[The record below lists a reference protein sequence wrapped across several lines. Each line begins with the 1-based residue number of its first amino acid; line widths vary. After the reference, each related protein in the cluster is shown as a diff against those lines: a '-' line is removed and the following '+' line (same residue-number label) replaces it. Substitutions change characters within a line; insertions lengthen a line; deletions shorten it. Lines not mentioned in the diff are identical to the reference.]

1 MIKNYLKIA
10 CRNLVRNK
18 VYSSINIVGLSLG
31 LAACM
36 LIVLYIGHEYSYD
49 KFHKN
54 ADNIYLGE
62 TEITFGK
69 DPIYLSY
76 MPYSL
81 GPEGK
86 QEIPSI
92 EDYLRYKESFESVT
106 IQNPES
112 PSLKF
117 SEDNF
122 LFADSNFFDF
132 FTFPLVQGNHNLAL
146 KNPFSVVISQNT
158 ADKYFG
164 GQNPIGKTFLYNDQ
178 YLFTVTGIAQNAPSN
193 SSIDFDFVASIS
205 SMASMEEYKE
215 SLNDNSSDFTIY
227 FSLDKSA
234 DPAIVETALLNINSK
249 KTGAEGDI
257 NKKYLLRPLKSL
269 HFGKDFANS
278 RYIKIF
284 PLVAIL
290 ILFLALIN
298 YASLSTARSTMR
310 AKEVG
315 VRKVMGA
322 HRKAIASQFFF
333 ESALYTVISF
343 VIGYFLCITIQ
354 PYFFAL
360 LDIQMDISFL
370 YAPQMLVSLSA
381 LLVFTI
387 LLAAIY
393 PAMLLSAF
401 RPMVVLHGRWSPQ
414 KNGGNI
420 RKFFTI
426 FQFGIS
432 IALIICAIVID
443 RQMYFFRHTDT
454 GVDRENIVM
463 LPFSSSTGKHI
474 APFKQEIQA
483 IPEVLQSSIAILP
496 LYKGHNMMG
505 VKRNNSEEMI
515 FLPTLTVDENFISML
530 GLKWETPPID
540 SALIKGQKN
549 VAVINKTAIEKLNL
563 EGNPINQQINGQ
575 YEING
580 VLKDFVYTSLHHKIN
595 ALCLLVSKGD
605 DESAPW
611 VEYGGVIYTK
621 IAPKSNIPT
630 TLEQFKRVYEK
641 YETEKPFE
649 YHFLNEPFDAQYKA
663 EDRLALIFSAFT
675 GLAILI
681 AVMGLFGLATFV
693 ALQRKKEIGIRKVLG
708 ASVKSV
714 TALLSIDFLK
724 LVILAII
731 IASPVAYW
739 FMNQWLQD
747 FAYRITI
754 SWWILIIAAIG
765 TLLIALFTISFQA
778 IKSAT
783 ANPVKSL
790 RTE

>member
-10 CRNLVRNK
+10 WRNLVRSK

-49 KFHKN
+49 KFHEN

-69 DPIYLSY
+69 DPIY
-76 MPYSL
+76 MPYMGYSE
-81 GPEGK
+81 GPESK

-92 EDYLRYKESFESVT
+92 EDYLRYKKNFENVT
-106 IQNPES
+106 ILNPES
-112 PSLKF
+112 PELKF

-122 LFADSNFFDF
+122 LFADPDFFEF
-132 FTFPLVQGNHNLAL
+132 FTFPLVQGNKSNVL
-146 KNPFSVVISQNT
+146 KAPFSTVVSQNI
-158 ADKYFG
+158 AERYFG
-164 GQNPIGKTFLYNDQ
+164 GEDPIGKTFLYNDQ
-178 YLFTVTGIAQNAPSN
+178 YLFTITGVAQNAPSN

-215 SLNDNSSDFTIY
+215 SLNSDYSDFTTY

-234 DPAIVETALLNINSK
+234 DPALVEAAILNIDSQ
-249 KTGAEGDI
+249 KTGGEGDI
-257 NKKYLLRPLKSL
+257 DKKYLLRPLGSL
-269 HFGKDFANS
+269 HFGRDFANS

-290 ILFLALIN
+290 ILLLALVN
-298 YASLSTARSTMR
+298 YASLSTAKSTTRS
-310 AKEVG
+310 KEVG
-315 VRKVMGA
+315 VRKVLGA
-322 HRKAIASQFFF
+322 HRKAIALQFFF
-333 ESALYTVISF
+333 ESALYSVISF
-343 VIGYFLCITIQ
+343 VLGYFLCLTAQ
-354 PYFFAL
+354 PFFFGL
-360 LDIQMDISFL
+360 LDIQMDNSFL
-370 YAPQMLVSLSA
+370 YAPQMLLSLA
-381 LLVFTI
+381 VLLVLTI

-393 PAMLLSAF
+393 PAILLSAY
-401 RPMVVLHGRWSPQ
+401 RPMVVLHGKLSAQ
-414 KNGGNI
+414 NSGGNI
-420 RKFFTI
+420 RKFFTV

-432 IALIICAIVID
+432 IVLIVCAIVID
-443 RQMYFFRHTDT
+443 RQMYFFRHVDT

-463 LPFSSSTGKHI
+463 LPFSSSAGKHF

-483 IPEVLQSSIAILP
+483 IPEVLQSSVGILP

-505 VKRNNSEEMI
+505 VKSNNGDEMI

-530 GLKWETPPID
+530 NLKWETPPVD
-540 SALIKGQKN
+540 SLLFNGQKT
-549 VAVINKTAIEKLNL
+549 VAVINKMAIEKLNL
-563 EGNPINQQINGQ
+563 EANPINQKINGQ

-605 DESAPW
+605 DESSPW
-611 VEYGGVIYTK
+611 AEYGGVVYAK
-621 IAPKSNIPT
+621 ISPKSNIPS
-630 TLEQFKRVYEK
+630 TLEQIKAVFEK
-641 YETEKPFE
+641 YDTEKPFE
-649 YHFLNEPFDAQYKA
+649 YHFLNEAFDAQYKA
-663 EDRLALIFSAFT
+663 EDRLAMIFSAFT

-681 AVMGLFGLATFV
+681 AVLGLFGLTTFIAV
-693 ALQRKKEIGIRKVLG
+693 QRRKEIGIRKVLG

-714 TALLSIDFLK
+714 TTLLSIDFLK

-731 IASPVAYW
+731 IACPIAYW
-739 FMNQWLQD
+739 LMNQWLQD
-747 FAYRITI
+747 FAYRIPI
-754 SWWILIIAAIG
+754 SWWMFVVAAMG
-765 TLLIALFTISFQA
+765 TLFITLFTISFQS
-778 IKSAT
+778 IKTAT
-783 ANPVKSL
+783 TNPVKSL